1 MARVE
6 GGIRILKNKLNIP
19 PHRLQLTGRQ
29 GIDTFTVK
37 GDAPFLR
44 LHQPQQRPASGG
56 FATAG
61 LPHQRQRFTGQ
72 RSKLTFS
79 TAWTSRFTRLNNP
92 LRRENASPA
101 PDFQNRF
108 TRHHGV
114 LFSFLSTGFT
124 RRYQRKASRQIAAV
138 HCPKTRHR
146 RQQRLV

>member
-1 MARVE
+1 MFQSHALQQPGHTTLRRVTVEQVMHPQRLHDRIPHRMARVE

-19 PHRLQLTGRQ
+19 PYRLQLTGRQ

-56 FATAG
+56 FTTAG

-79 TAWTSRFTRLNNP
+79 TA
-92 LRRENASPA
+92 
-101 PDFQNRF
+101 
-108 TRHHGV
+108 
-114 LFSFLSTGFT
+114 
-124 RRYQRKASRQIAAV
+124 
-138 HCPKTRHR
+138 
-146 RQQRLV
+146 